1 MVTKAKDFSRERF
14 WCSEDLYKSRFL
26 RIKALQSTA
35 FAIKGFYNE
44 RLGQMDGPSEGQDQS
59 LPRAIS
65 QQLPYHLA

>member
-1 MVTKAKDFSRERF
+1 MGTKAKDFSSERF
-14 WCSEDLYKSRFL
+14 WGSEDLYQSRFL
-26 RIKALQSTA
+26 QIKA
-35 FAIKGFYNE
+35 FAIKGFCNE